1 MAPVYSDHGYG
12 GGTFVFREGLDPVVL
27 RKQIRPIADPSPE
40 KESCQTRPSAG
51 PFTMKFLESSEFQ
64 RSRENG
70 RGAPFPVN
78 RELVTVK
85 FVGASFRVR
94 KSRCGVWGYAPAIRR
109 DDSFSTEVTPRG
121 VSACRNSEWIV
132 PKSCSTRLRAESPWQ
147 SESRCVLRAQSEH
160 Q

>member
-27 RKQIRPIADPSPE
+27 RKQIRPI
-40 KESCQTRPSAG
+40 
-51 PFTMKFLESSEFQ
+51 KFLESSEFQ

>member
-109 DDSFSTEVTPRG
+109 DDSFSTKVAPRRPSGVETRNRSCPTHLSTRFLPFGGETPLMEG
-121 VSACRNSEWIV
+121 VSI
-132 PKSCSTRLRAESPWQ
+132 RLMP
-147 SESRCVLRAQSEH
+147 
-160 Q
+160 